1 MVNVRVSLKKNESNR
16 RHWASGMGH
25 GKPGGFFG
33 IKAHCLRF
41 KTLRTVSR
49 SHGLTVLRLKN
60 VFMILL
66 TAPLCV
72 QAVAADQKAQKI
84 YRDNCVAC
92 HRKLPVSLESFF
104 FNYLLKYSSER
115 RVKKALRDFIT
126 HPTAKKAL
134 ASEEVIKRYGLMPP
148 TTLNDTDLRR
158 AIDVYW
164 DTYKVF
170 GKIK

>member
-1 MVNVRVSLKKNESNR
+1 MVNTIPHPTKTKNGTDR
-16 RHWASGMGH
+16 RYWPLVIGH
-25 GKPGGFFG
+25 GGAATRLF
-33 IKAHCLRF
+33 
-41 KTLRTVSR
+41 SR
-49 SHGLTVLRLKN
+49 SHGLTILRQIS

-84 YRDNCVAC
+84 YHDNCVAC

-158 AIDVYW
+158 AIDIYW
-164 DTYKVF
+164 ETYKVF

>member
-1 MVNVRVSLKKNESNR
+1 
-16 RHWASGMGH
+16 
-25 GKPGGFFG
+25 
-33 IKAHCLRF
+33 
-41 KTLRTVSR
+41 
-49 SHGLTVLRLKN
+49 
-60 VFMILL
+60 MILL
-66 TAPLCV
+66 TTLFSV
-72 QAVAADQKAQKI
+72 QAAAADKEGYKI

-92 HRKLPVSLESFF
+92 HHKLPVSLESFF

-148 TTLNDTDLRR
+148 TTLNDTDLRKV
-158 AIDVYW
+158 IDVYW